1 MKNSFDK
8 LYNLIMEQ
16 GYNLGRR
23 NDPGANTDY
32 AAYSL
37 AEVGKGNTEL
47 YGIYNG

>member
-16 GYNLGRR
+16 GYSLGRR
-23 NDPGANTDY
+23 NDPGANTDFGG
-32 AAYSL
+32 YSL
-37 AEVGKGNTEL
+37 SEVGKGNTEL